1 MPEVKF
7 DSPPSPAAARSNL
20 STSMGI
26 IATGV
31 VFVFLYYASSVV
43 ISLICAIFIA
53 FVLEPGVKL
62 LERLRLPRWL
72 GAMLMLLATLAVMYL
87 VGYLIY
93 DRVLAFAHDLPSYTT
108 RLHEIMTHLRVT
120 FLKFQLGTSSLVPSE
135 VGRHV
140 PTVRVQPESTWMQ
153 YLLRG
158 LGTAYGFIVS
168 VMFIPFL
175 VFFMLASKNHFL
187 RSTVGLFPSQL
198 RRRAGE
204 VIHGISV
211 MVRDYVIGNMLVAL
225 ISAALIMP
233 FFYGIHLRFWL
244 LLSLLAGFLGL
255 IPYIGVALALLPP
268 LLLALVQ
275 PDYKTVFPFVI
286 IAVVVVV
293 VHFVAINLLTPKLV
307 GGRVKLN
314 ALSVTIALMFWGW
327 LWGGIGL
334 ILAVP
339 ITAAF
344 KAICDNVDAL
354 KPYGAW
360 MGESIGLP
368 KDLGLIPPPPDPPAP
383 TASS

>member
-1 MPEVKF
+1 MPEVKLE
-7 DSPPSPAAARSNL
+7 SPPATTNPVRSSL
-20 STSMGI
+20 ATSLGI

-31 VFVFLYYASSVV
+31 VFVFLYYASSLV
-43 ISLICAIFIA
+43 ISLICALFIA

-62 LERLRLPRWL
+62 LQRLRLPRWL
-72 GAMLMLLATLAVMYL
+72 GALLMMLATLAVMYL
-87 VGYLIY
+87 VVYLVY
-93 DRVLAFAHDLPSYTT
+93 DRVLAFVHDLPSYTE
-108 RLHEIMTHLRVT
+108 RLRQIMTHIRVT
-120 FLKFQLGTSSLVPSE
+120 FLKMHLNPSTLFPAE
-135 VGRHV
+135 AGPHV

-175 VFFMLASKNHFL
+175 VFFMLASKDHFL
-187 RSTVGLFPSQL
+187 RATVGLFPVQMRS
-198 RRRAGE
+198 RTGE

-211 MVRDYVIGNMLVAL
+211 MVRQYVIGNVLVAL
-225 ISAALIMP
+225 IAAALIMP
-233 FFYGIHLRFWL
+233 FFAWVHLRFWL
-244 LLSLLAGFLGL
+244 LLSLLAAFLSL
-255 IPYIGVALALLPP
+255 IPYLGVALALLPP
-268 LLLALVQ
+268 LLIALVQ
-275 PDYKTVFPFVI
+275 TEYKTVFPFVV
-286 IAVVVVV
+286 IAVVVVT
-293 VHFVAINLLTPKLV
+293 VHFVAINVLTPKLV

-314 ALSVTIALMFWGW
+314 ALSVTIAMMFWGW

-344 KAICDNVDAL
+344 KAVCDNVESL

-368 KDLGLIPPPPDPPAP
+368 ERLQALHSQDPP
-383 TASS
+383 S